1 MKNKKRYI
9 VMAVMVASVIA
20 SYGQQDG
27 LGAVNSAKGAARTS
41 SKVSASAFA
50 WSLDDCMA
58 YAVEHA
64 TDVKREIINT
74 RQRKQDYHK
83 AVADFFPTV
92 SGAVQGQYAWG
103 RNIDPE
109 TNTYNNVTTFNNY
122 YQLYAELN
130 VFDGFATINAFK
142 QAKLARDYSATAM
155 QKVRDDKAI
164 AVMQRYVDA
173 AYAEAS
179 IQIATEKLAES
190 KRLLG
195 KMQRLYELGEKGRP
209 DVVQMESQ
217 VAEDEYNLTHQQNVA
232 KQSLLVLKSVMN
244 YPIEENLKLDLEG
257 QRNGKEVKESSDNM
271 GKLANAVSE
280 NMATFTVP
288 SNCLSSLN
296 LGSLRY
302 DTEAIFQSFSNL
314 SPDLKAAEYEV
325 ENARYNYKISKG
337 RLLPSLSLGGGITT
351 NYYKNLSQKG
361 QYEGFASQFRNNR
374 GEYLALTL
382 SIPIYNS
389 DRWHSMRKARNDW
402 QLAQVNLEDAKRKL
416 HDDIAQAVMDAEG
429 YAAEL
434 QQMQKKVASDS
445 LAYHM
450 SSRKFEEGM
459 LSTFDLHTAAQT
471 LLESR
476 IKQLQMQMLLV
487 IKQRLV
493 DYYQG
498 KNLVR

>member
-1 MKNKKRYI
+1 MKRIGLYI
-9 VMAVMVASVIA
+9 GLMALGNLEVTAQVATATHTAVEAIGETQA
-20 SYGQQDG
+20 KIWG
-27 LGAVNSAKGAARTS
+27 LDS
-41 SKVSASAFA
+41 
-50 WSLDDCMA
+50 CMA

-64 TDVKREIINT
+64 TDVKREVVNA
-74 RQRKQDYHK
+74 RQRKQDYQK
-83 AVADFFPTV
+83 AVTDFLPSV
-92 SGAVQGQYAWG
+92 VGGVQGQYAWG

-109 TNTYNNVTTFNNY
+109 TNTYNHVTTFNNY
-122 YQLYAELN
+122 YQLYASLN

-142 QAKLARDYSATAM
+142 QAKLARAYSTTAM

-164 AVMQRYVDA
+164 DVMQKFVDA

-179 IQIATEKLAES
+179 IQLASDKLAES

-217 VAEDEYNLTHQQNVA
+217 VAEDEYNLTHQKHVA
-232 KQSLLVLKSVMN
+232 QQCLLTLKSAMN
-244 YPIEENLKLDLEG
+244 FPVEEELRLVT
-257 QRNGKEVKESSDNM
+257 NGKQVNESFPINHETVYRNF
-271 GKLANAVSE
+271 LNA
-280 NMATFTVP
+280 
-288 SNCLSSLN
+288 
-296 LGSLRY
+296 
-302 DTEAIFQSFSNL
+302 
-314 SPDLKAAEYEV
+314 SPDVKSAEYEV
-325 ENARYNYKISKG
+325 EKARYDYKIAKG
-337 RLLPSLSLGGGITT
+337 RLLPSLSLSGGIST
-351 NYYKNLSQKG
+351 NFYRNLSQGG

-382 SIPIYNS
+382 SIPIYDNVA
-389 DRWHSMRKARNDW
+389 WHSVKKARNDW
-402 QLAQVNLEDAKRKL
+402 QLAQVNLEETKRKL
-416 HDDIAQAVMDAEG
+416 HDHIAQAVMDAEG
-429 YAAEL
+429 YAKEL
-434 QQMQKKVASDS
+434 YQMNKKVASDS
-445 LAYHM
+445 LAYYM

-498 KNLVR
+498 KNLIK

>member
-1 MKNKKRYI
+1 MKRIGLYI
-9 VMAVMVASVIA
+9 GLMALGNLEVTAQVATATHTAVEAIGETQA
-20 SYGQQDG
+20 KIWG
-27 LGAVNSAKGAARTS
+27 LDS
-41 SKVSASAFA
+41 
-50 WSLDDCMA
+50 CMA

-64 TDVKREIINT
+64 TDVKREVVNA
-74 RQRKQDYHK
+74 RQRKQDYQK
-83 AVADFFPTV
+83 AVADFLPSV
-92 SGAVQGQYAWG
+92 AGGVQGQYAWG

-109 TNTYNNVTTFNNY
+109 TNTYNHVTTFNNY
-122 YQLYAELN
+122 YQLYASLN

-142 QAKLARDYSATAM
+142 QAKLARAYSTTAM

-164 AVMQRYVDA
+164 DVMQKFVDA

-179 IQIATEKLAES
+179 IQLASDKLAES

-217 VAEDEYNLTHQQNVA
+217 VAEDEYNLTHQKHVA
-232 KQSLLVLKSVMN
+232 QQCLLTLKSAMN
-244 YPIEENLKLDLEG
+244 FPVEEELRLVT
-257 QRNGKEVKESSDNM
+257 NGKQVNESFPINHETVYQNF
-271 GKLANAVSE
+271 LNA
-280 NMATFTVP
+280 
-288 SNCLSSLN
+288 
-296 LGSLRY
+296 
-302 DTEAIFQSFSNL
+302 
-314 SPDLKAAEYEV
+314 SPDVKSAEYEV
-325 ENARYNYKISKG
+325 EKARYDYKIAKG
-337 RLLPSLSLGGGITT
+337 RLLPSLSLSGGIST
-351 NYYKNLSQKG
+351 NFYRNLSQGG

-382 SIPIYNS
+382 SIPIYDNVA
-389 DRWHSMRKARNDW
+389 WHSVKKARNDW
-402 QLAQVNLEDAKRKL
+402 QLAQVNLEETKRKL
-416 HDDIAQAVMDAEG
+416 HDHIAQAVMDAEG
-429 YAAEL
+429 YAKEL
-434 QQMQKKVASDS
+434 YQMNKKVASDS
-445 LAYHM
+445 LAYYM

-498 KNLVR
+498 KNLIK

>member
-1 MKNKKRYI
+1 MKRIGLYI
-9 VMAVMVASVIA
+9 GCLAFGSLNCLM
-20 SYGQQDG
+20 
-27 LGAVNSAKGAARTS
+27 
-41 SKVSASAFA
+41 ASAQTKT
-50 WSLDDCMA
+50 WELDSCMA

-64 TDVKREIINT
+64 TDVKREVVNA
-74 RQRKQDYHK
+74 RQRKQDYQK
-83 AVADFFPTV
+83 AVTDFLPSV
-92 SGAVQGQYAWG
+92 AGGVQGQYAWG

-109 TNTYNNVTTFNNY
+109 TNTYNHVTTFNNY
-122 YQLYAELN
+122 YQLYASLN

-142 QAKLARDYSATAM
+142 QAKLARAYSTTAM

-164 AVMQRYVDA
+164 DVMQKFVDA

-179 IQIATEKLAES
+179 IQIASDKLAES

-217 VAEDEYNLTHQQNVA
+217 VAEDEYNLTHQKHVA
-232 KQSLLVLKSVMN
+232 QQCLLTLKSAMN
-244 YPIEENLKLDLEG
+244 FPVEEELRLVT
-257 QRNGKEVKESSDNM
+257 NGKQVNESFPINHETVYQNF
-271 GKLANAVSE
+271 LNA
-280 NMATFTVP
+280 
-288 SNCLSSLN
+288 
-296 LGSLRY
+296 
-302 DTEAIFQSFSNL
+302 
-314 SPDLKAAEYEV
+314 SPDVKSAEYEV
-325 ENARYNYKISKG
+325 EKARYDYKIAKG
-337 RLLPSLSLGGGITT
+337 RLLPSLSLSGGIST
-351 NYYKNLSQKG
+351 NFYRNLSQGG

-382 SIPIYNS
+382 SIPIYDNVA
-389 DRWHSMRKARNDW
+389 WHSVKKARNDW
-402 QLAQVNLEDAKRKL
+402 QLAQVNLEETKRKL
-416 HDDIAQAVMDAEG
+416 HDHIAQAVMDAEG
-429 YAAEL
+429 YAKEL
-434 QQMQKKVASDS
+434 NQMNKKVASDS
-445 LAYHM
+445 LAYYM

-498 KNLVR
+498 KNLIK

>member
-1 MKNKKRYI
+1 MKRIGLYI
-9 VMAVMVASVIA
+9 GCLAFGSLNCLM
-20 SYGQQDG
+20 
-27 LGAVNSAKGAARTS
+27 
-41 SKVSASAFA
+41 ASAQTKT
-50 WSLDDCMA
+50 WELDSCMA

-64 TDVKREIINT
+64 TDVKREVVNA
-74 RQRKQDYHK
+74 RQRKQDYQK
-83 AVADFFPTV
+83 AVTDFLPSV
-92 SGAVQGQYAWG
+92 AGGVQGQYAWG

-109 TNTYNNVTTFNNY
+109 TNTYNHVTTFNNY
-122 YQLYAELN
+122 YQLYASLN

-142 QAKLARDYSATAM
+142 QAKLARAYSTTAM

-164 AVMQRYVDA
+164 DVMQKFVDA

-179 IQIATEKLAES
+179 IQIASDKLAES

-217 VAEDEYNLTHQQNVA
+217 VAEDEYNLTHQKHVA
-232 KQSLLVLKSVMN
+232 QQCLLTLKSAMN
-244 YPIEENLKLDLEG
+244 FPVEEELRLVT
-257 QRNGKEVKESSDNM
+257 NGKQVNESFPINHETVYQNF
-271 GKLANAVSE
+271 LNA
-280 NMATFTVP
+280 
-288 SNCLSSLN
+288 
-296 LGSLRY
+296 
-302 DTEAIFQSFSNL
+302 
-314 SPDLKAAEYEV
+314 SPDVKSAEYEV
-325 ENARYNYKISKG
+325 EKARYDYKIAKG
-337 RLLPSLSLGGGITT
+337 RLLPSLSLSGGIST
-351 NYYKNLSQKG
+351 NFYRNLSQGG

-382 SIPIYNS
+382 SIPIYDNVA
-389 DRWHSMRKARNDW
+389 WHSVKKARNDW
-402 QLAQVNLEDAKRKL
+402 QLALVNLEETKRKL
-416 HDDIAQAVMDAEG
+416 HDHIAQAVMDAEG
-429 YAAEL
+429 YAKEL
-434 QQMQKKVASDS
+434 EQMDKKVASDS
-445 LAYHM
+445 LAYYM

-498 KNLVR
+498 KNLIK

>member
-1 MKNKKRYI
+1 
-9 VMAVMVASVIA
+9 MAFGSLNCLM
-20 SYGQQDG
+20 
-27 LGAVNSAKGAARTS
+27 
-41 SKVSASAFA
+41 ASAQTKT
-50 WSLDDCMA
+50 WELDSCMA

-64 TDVKREIINT
+64 TDVKREVVNA
-74 RQRKQDYHK
+74 RQRKQDYQK
-83 AVADFFPTV
+83 AVTDFLPSV
-92 SGAVQGQYAWG
+92 AGGVQGQYAWG

-109 TNTYNNVTTFNNY
+109 TNTYNHVTTFNNY
-122 YQLYAELN
+122 YQLYASLN

-142 QAKLARDYSATAM
+142 QAKLARAYSTTAM

-164 AVMQRYVDA
+164 DVMQKFVDA

-179 IQIATEKLAES
+179 IQIASDKLAES

-217 VAEDEYNLTHQQNVA
+217 VAEDEYNLTHQKHVA
-232 KQSLLVLKSVMN
+232 QQSLLTLKSAMN
-244 YPIEENLKLDLEG
+244 FPVEEELRLVT
-257 QRNGKEVKESSDNM
+257 NGKQVNESFPINHETVYQNF
-271 GKLANAVSE
+271 LNA
-280 NMATFTVP
+280 
-288 SNCLSSLN
+288 
-296 LGSLRY
+296 
-302 DTEAIFQSFSNL
+302 
-314 SPDLKAAEYEV
+314 SPDVKSAEYEV
-325 ENARYNYKISKG
+325 EKARYDYKIAKG
-337 RLLPSLSLGGGITT
+337 RLLPSLSLSGGIST
-351 NYYKNLSQKG
+351 NFYRNLSQGG

-382 SIPIYNS
+382 SIPICDNVA
-389 DRWHSMRKARNDW
+389 WHSVKKTRNDW
-402 QLAQVNLEDAKRKL
+402 QLAQVNLEETKRKL
-416 HDDIAQAVMDAEG
+416 HDHIAQAVMDAEE
-429 YAAEL
+429 YVKEL
-434 QQMQKKVASDS
+434 YQMNKKVASDS
-445 LAYHM
+445 LAYYM

-498 KNLVR
+498 KNLIK

>member
-1 MKNKKRYI
+1 MKRIGLYI
-9 VMAVMVASVIA
+9 GLMALGSLEVTAQVATATHTAVEAIGETQA
-20 SYGQQDG
+20 KIWG
-27 LGAVNSAKGAARTS
+27 LDS
-41 SKVSASAFA
+41 
-50 WSLDDCMA
+50 CMA

-64 TDVKREIINT
+64 TDVKREVINA
-74 RQRKQDYHK
+74 RQRKQDYQK
-83 AVADFFPTV
+83 AVTDFLPSV
-92 SGAVQGQYAWG
+92 VGGVQGQYAWG

-109 TNTYNNVTTFNNY
+109 TNTYNHVTTFNNY
-122 YQLYAELN
+122 YQLYASLN

-142 QAKLARDYSATAM
+142 QAKLARAYSTTAM

-164 AVMQRYVDA
+164 DVMQKFVDA

-179 IQIATEKLAES
+179 IQIASDKLAES

-217 VAEDEYNLTHQQNVA
+217 VAEDEYNLTHQKHVA
-232 KQSLLVLKSVMN
+232 QQCLLTLKSAMN
-244 YPIEENLKLDLEG
+244 FPVEEELRLVT
-257 QRNGKEVKESSDNM
+257 NGKQVNESFPINHETVYQNF
-271 GKLANAVSE
+271 LNA
-280 NMATFTVP
+280 
-288 SNCLSSLN
+288 
-296 LGSLRY
+296 
-302 DTEAIFQSFSNL
+302 
-314 SPDLKAAEYEV
+314 SPDVKSAEYEV
-325 ENARYNYKISKG
+325 EKARYDYKIAKG
-337 RLLPSLSLGGGITT
+337 RLLPSLSLSGGIST
-351 NYYKNLSQKG
+351 NFYRNLSQGG

-382 SIPIYNS
+382 SIPIYDNVA
-389 DRWHSMRKARNDW
+389 WHSAKKARNDW
-402 QLAQVNLEDAKRKL
+402 QLAQVNLEETKRKL
-416 HDDIAQAVMDAEG
+416 HDHIAQAVMDAEG
-429 YAAEL
+429 YAKEL
-434 QQMQKKVASDS
+434 EQMDKKVASDS
-445 LAYHM
+445 LAYYM

-498 KNLVR
+498 KNLIK

>member
-1 MKNKKRYI
+1 MKRIGLYI
-9 VMAVMVASVIA
+9 GCLAFGSLNCLM
-20 SYGQQDG
+20 
-27 LGAVNSAKGAARTS
+27 
-41 SKVSASAFA
+41 ASAQTKT
-50 WSLDDCMA
+50 WELDSCMA

-64 TDVKREIINT
+64 TDVKREVVNA
-74 RQRKQDYHK
+74 RQRKQDYQK
-83 AVADFFPTV
+83 AVTDFLPSV
-92 SGAVQGQYAWG
+92 AGGVQGQYAWG

-109 TNTYNNVTTFNNY
+109 TNTYNHVTTFNNY
-122 YQLYAELN
+122 YQLYASLN

-142 QAKLARDYSATAM
+142 QAKLARAYSTTAM

-164 AVMQRYVDA
+164 DVMQKFVDA

-179 IQIATEKLAES
+179 IQLASDKLAES

-217 VAEDEYNLTHQQNVA
+217 VAEDEYNLTHQKHVA
-232 KQSLLVLKSVMN
+232 QQCLLTLKSAMN
-244 YPIEENLKLDLEG
+244 FPVEEELRLVT
-257 QRNGKEVKESSDNM
+257 NGKQVNESFPINHETVYQNF
-271 GKLANAVSE
+271 LNA
-280 NMATFTVP
+280 
-288 SNCLSSLN
+288 
-296 LGSLRY
+296 
-302 DTEAIFQSFSNL
+302 
-314 SPDLKAAEYEV
+314 SPDVKSAEYEV
-325 ENARYNYKISKG
+325 EKARYDYKIVKG
-337 RLLPSLSLGGGITT
+337 RLLPSLSLSGGIST
-351 NYYKNLSQKG
+351 NFYRNLSQGG

-382 SIPIYNS
+382 SIPIYDNVA
-389 DRWHSMRKARNDW
+389 WHSVKKARNDW
-402 QLAQVNLEDAKRKL
+402 QLAQVNLEETKRKL
-416 HDDIAQAVMDAEG
+416 HDHIAQAVMDAEG
-429 YAAEL
+429 YAKEL
-434 QQMQKKVASDS
+434 YQMNKKVASDS
-445 LAYHM
+445 LAYYM

-498 KNLVR
+498 KNLIK

>member
-1 MKNKKRYI
+1 MKRIGLYI
-9 VMAVMVASVIA
+9 GLMALGSLEVTAQVATA
-20 SYGQQDG
+20 THT
-27 LGAVNSAKGAARTS
+27 AVEAIGETQAKI
-41 SKVSASAFA
+41 
-50 WSLDDCMA
+50 WELDSCMA

-64 TDVKREIINT
+64 TDVKREVVNA
-74 RQRKQDYHK
+74 RQRKQDYQK
-83 AVADFFPTV
+83 AVTDFLPSV
-92 SGAVQGQYAWG
+92 AGGVQGQYAWG

-109 TNTYNNVTTFNNY
+109 TNTYNHVTTFNNY
-122 YQLYAELN
+122 YQLYASLN

-142 QAKLARDYSATAM
+142 QAKLARAYSTTAM

-164 AVMQRYVDA
+164 DVMQKFVDA

-179 IQIATEKLAES
+179 IQIASDKLAES

-217 VAEDEYNLTHQQNVA
+217 VAEDEYNLTHQKHVA
-232 KQSLLVLKSVMN
+232 QQSLLTLKSAMN
-244 YPIEENLKLDLEG
+244 FPVEEELRLVT
-257 QRNGKEVKESSDNM
+257 NGKQVNESFPINHETVYQNF
-271 GKLANAVSE
+271 LNA
-280 NMATFTVP
+280 
-288 SNCLSSLN
+288 
-296 LGSLRY
+296 
-302 DTEAIFQSFSNL
+302 
-314 SPDLKAAEYEV
+314 SPDVKSAEYEV
-325 ENARYNYKISKG
+325 EKARYDYKIAKG
-337 RLLPSLSLGGGITT
+337 RLLPSLSLSGGIST
-351 NYYKNLSQKG
+351 NFYRNLSQGG

-382 SIPIYNS
+382 SIPIYDNVA
-389 DRWHSMRKARNDW
+389 WHSVKKARNDW
-402 QLAQVNLEDAKRKL
+402 QLAQVNLEETKRKL
-416 HDDIAQAVMDAEG
+416 HDHIAQAVMDAEG
-429 YAAEL
+429 YAKEL
-434 QQMQKKVASDS
+434 YQMNKKVASDS
-445 LAYHM
+445 LAYYM

-498 KNLVR
+498 KNLIK

>member
-1 MKNKKRYI
+1 MKRIGLYI
-9 VMAVMVASVIA
+9 GLMALGSLEVTAQVATATHTAVEAIGETQA
-20 SYGQQDG
+20 KIWG
-27 LGAVNSAKGAARTS
+27 LDS
-41 SKVSASAFA
+41 
-50 WSLDDCMA
+50 CMA

-64 TDVKREIINT
+64 TDVKREVVNA
-74 RQRKQDYHK
+74 RQRKQDYQK
-83 AVADFFPTV
+83 AVTDFLPSV
-92 SGAVQGQYAWG
+92 AGGVQGQYAWG

-109 TNTYNNVTTFNNY
+109 TNTYNHVTTFNNY
-122 YQLYAELN
+122 YQLYASLN

-142 QAKLARDYSATAM
+142 QAKLARAYSTTAM

-164 AVMQRYVDA
+164 DVMQKFVDA

-179 IQIATEKLAES
+179 IQIASDKLAES

-217 VAEDEYNLTHQQNVA
+217 VAEDEYNLTHQKHVA
-232 KQSLLVLKSVMN
+232 QQCLLTLKSAMN
-244 YPIEENLKLDLEG
+244 FPVEEELRLVT
-257 QRNGKEVKESSDNM
+257 NGKQVNESFPINHETVYQNF
-271 GKLANAVSE
+271 LNA
-280 NMATFTVP
+280 
-288 SNCLSSLN
+288 
-296 LGSLRY
+296 
-302 DTEAIFQSFSNL
+302 
-314 SPDLKAAEYEV
+314 SPDVKSAEYEV
-325 ENARYNYKISKG
+325 EKARYDYKIAKG
-337 RLLPSLSLGGGITT
+337 RLLPSLSLSGGIST
-351 NYYKNLSQKG
+351 NFYRNLSQGG

-382 SIPIYNS
+382 SIPIYDNVA
-389 DRWHSMRKARNDW
+389 WHSVKKARNDW
-402 QLAQVNLEDAKRKL
+402 QLAQVNLEETKRKL
-416 HDDIAQAVMDAEG
+416 HDHIAQAVMDAEG
-429 YAAEL
+429 YVKEL
-434 QQMQKKVASDS
+434 QQMNKKVASDS
-445 LAYHM
+445 LAYYM

-498 KNLVR
+498 KNLIK

>member
-1 MKNKKRYI
+1 MIDNEKNRIIHRIDGFREPGGYGAGGTATHT
-9 VMAVMVASVIA
+9 AVEAIGETQA
-20 SYGQQDG
+20 KIWG
-27 LGAVNSAKGAARTS
+27 LDS
-41 SKVSASAFA
+41 
-50 WSLDDCMA
+50 CMA

-64 TDVKREIINT
+64 TDVKREVVNA
-74 RQRKQDYHK
+74 RQRKQDYQK
-83 AVADFFPTV
+83 AVTDFLPSV
-92 SGAVQGQYAWG
+92 AGGVQGQYAWG

-109 TNTYNNVTTFNNY
+109 TNTYNHVTTFNNY
-122 YQLYAELN
+122 YQLYASLN

-142 QAKLARDYSATAM
+142 QAKLARAYSTTAM

-164 AVMQRYVDA
+164 DVMQKFVDA

-179 IQIATEKLAES
+179 IQIASDKLAES

-217 VAEDEYNLTHQQNVA
+217 VAEDEYNLTHQKHVA
-232 KQSLLVLKSVMN
+232 QQCLLTLKSAMN
-244 YPIEENLKLDLEG
+244 FPVEEELRLVT
-257 QRNGKEVKESSDNM
+257 NGKQVNESFPINHETVYQNF
-271 GKLANAVSE
+271 LNA
-280 NMATFTVP
+280 
-288 SNCLSSLN
+288 
-296 LGSLRY
+296 
-302 DTEAIFQSFSNL
+302 
-314 SPDLKAAEYEV
+314 SPDVKSAEYEV
-325 ENARYNYKISKG
+325 EKARYDYKIAKG
-337 RLLPSLSLGGGITT
+337 RLLPSLSLSGGIST
-351 NYYKNLSQKG
+351 NFYRNLSQGG

-382 SIPIYNS
+382 SIPIYDNVA
-389 DRWHSMRKARNDW
+389 WHSVKKARNDW
-402 QLAQVNLEDAKRKL
+402 QLAQVNLEETKRKL
-416 HDDIAQAVMDAEG
+416 HDHIAQAVMDAEE
-429 YAAEL
+429 YVKEL
-434 QQMQKKVASDS
+434 YQMNKKVASDS
-445 LAYHM
+445 LAYYM

-498 KNLVR
+498 KNLIK

>member
-1 MKNKKRYI
+1 MKRIGLYI
-9 VMAVMVASVIA
+9 GCLAFGSLNCLM
-20 SYGQQDG
+20 
-27 LGAVNSAKGAARTS
+27 
-41 SKVSASAFA
+41 ASAQTKT
-50 WSLDDCMA
+50 WGLDSCMA

-64 TDVKREIINT
+64 TDVKREVVNA
-74 RQRKQDYHK
+74 RQRKQDYQK
-83 AVADFFPTV
+83 AVTDFLPSV
-92 SGAVQGQYAWG
+92 AGGVQGQYAWG

-109 TNTYNNVTTFNNY
+109 TNTYNHVTTFNNY
-122 YQLYAELN
+122 YQLYASLN

-142 QAKLARDYSATAM
+142 QAKLARAYSTTAM

-164 AVMQRYVDA
+164 DVMQKFVDA

-179 IQIATEKLAES
+179 IQIASDKLAES

-217 VAEDEYNLTHQQNVA
+217 VAEDEYNLTHQKHVA
-232 KQSLLVLKSVMN
+232 QQCLLTLKSAMN
-244 YPIEENLKLDLEG
+244 FPVEEELRLVT
-257 QRNGKEVKESSDNM
+257 NGKQVNESFPINHETVYQNF
-271 GKLANAVSE
+271 LNA
-280 NMATFTVP
+280 
-288 SNCLSSLN
+288 
-296 LGSLRY
+296 
-302 DTEAIFQSFSNL
+302 
-314 SPDLKAAEYEV
+314 SPDVKSAEYEV
-325 ENARYNYKISKG
+325 EKARYDYKIAKG
-337 RLLPSLSLGGGITT
+337 RLLPSLSLSGGIST
-351 NYYKNLSQKG
+351 NFYRNLSQGG

-382 SIPIYNS
+382 SIPIYDNVA
-389 DRWHSMRKARNDW
+389 WHSVKKARNDW
-402 QLAQVNLEDAKRKL
+402 QLAQVNLEETKRKL
-416 HDDIAQAVMDAEG
+416 HDHIAQAVMDAEE
-429 YAAEL
+429 YVKEL
-434 QQMQKKVASDS
+434 YQMNKKVASDS
-445 LAYHM
+445 LAYYM

-498 KNLVR
+498 KNLIK

>member
-1 MKNKKRYI
+1 MKRIGLYI
-9 VMAVMVASVIA
+9 GLMALGSLEVTAQVATATHTAVEAIGETQA
-20 SYGQQDG
+20 KIWG
-27 LGAVNSAKGAARTS
+27 LDS
-41 SKVSASAFA
+41 
-50 WSLDDCMA
+50 CMA

-64 TDVKREIINT
+64 TDVKREVVNA
-74 RQRKQDYHK
+74 RQRKQDYQK
-83 AVADFFPTV
+83 AVTDFLPSV
-92 SGAVQGQYAWG
+92 AGGVQGQYAWG

-109 TNTYNNVTTFNNY
+109 TNTYNHVTTFNNY
-122 YQLYAELN
+122 YQLYASLN

-142 QAKLARDYSATAM
+142 QAKLARAYSTTAM

-164 AVMQRYVDA
+164 DVMQKFVDA

-179 IQIATEKLAES
+179 IQIASDKLAES

-217 VAEDEYNLTHQQNVA
+217 VAEDEYNLTHQKHVA
-232 KQSLLVLKSVMN
+232 QQSLLTLKSAMN
-244 YPIEENLKLDLEG
+244 FPVEEELRLVT
-257 QRNGKEVKESSDNM
+257 NGKQVNESFPINHETVYQNF
-271 GKLANAVSE
+271 LNA
-280 NMATFTVP
+280 
-288 SNCLSSLN
+288 
-296 LGSLRY
+296 
-302 DTEAIFQSFSNL
+302 
-314 SPDLKAAEYEV
+314 SPDVKSAEYEV
-325 ENARYNYKISKG
+325 EKARYDYKIAKG
-337 RLLPSLSLGGGITT
+337 RLLPSLSLSGGIST
-351 NYYKNLSQKG
+351 NFYRNLSQGG

-382 SIPIYNS
+382 SIPIYDNVA
-389 DRWHSMRKARNDW
+389 WHSVKKARNDW
-402 QLAQVNLEDAKRKL
+402 QLAQVNLEETKRKL
-416 HDDIAQAVMDAEG
+416 HDHIAQAVMDAEG
-429 YAAEL
+429 YAKEL
-434 QQMQKKVASDS
+434 YQMNKKVASDS
-445 LAYHM
+445 LVYYM

-498 KNLVR
+498 KNLIK

>member
-1 MKNKKRYI
+1 MKRIGLYI
-9 VMAVMVASVIA
+9 GLMALGSLEVTAQVATA
-20 SYGQQDG
+20 THT
-27 LGAVNSAKGAARTS
+27 AVEAIGETQAKI
-41 SKVSASAFA
+41 
-50 WSLDDCMA
+50 WELDSCMA

-64 TDVKREIINT
+64 TDVKREVINA
-74 RQRKQDYHK
+74 RQRKQDYQK
-83 AVADFFPTV
+83 AVTDFLPSV
-92 SGAVQGQYAWG
+92 AGGVQGQYAWG

-109 TNTYNNVTTFNNY
+109 TNTYNHVTTFNNY
-122 YQLYAELN
+122 YQLYASLN

-142 QAKLARDYSATAM
+142 QAKLARAYSTTAM

-164 AVMQRYVDA
+164 DVMQKFVDA

-179 IQIATEKLAES
+179 IQIASDKLAES

-217 VAEDEYNLTHQQNVA
+217 VAEDEYNLTHQKHVA
-232 KQSLLVLKSVMN
+232 QQCLLTLKSAMN
-244 YPIEENLKLDLEG
+244 FPVEEELRLVT
-257 QRNGKEVKESSDNM
+257 NGKQVNESFPINHETVYQNF
-271 GKLANAVSE
+271 LNA
-280 NMATFTVP
+280 
-288 SNCLSSLN
+288 
-296 LGSLRY
+296 
-302 DTEAIFQSFSNL
+302 
-314 SPDLKAAEYEV
+314 SPDVKSAEYEV
-325 ENARYNYKISKG
+325 EKARYDYKIAKG
-337 RLLPSLSLGGGITT
+337 RLLPSLSLSGGIST
-351 NYYKNLSQKG
+351 NFYRNLSQGG

-382 SIPIYNS
+382 SIPIYDNVA
-389 DRWHSMRKARNDW
+389 WHSVKKARNDW
-402 QLAQVNLEDAKRKL
+402 QLAQVNLEETKRKL
-416 HDDIAQAVMDAEG
+416 HDHIAQAVMDAEG
-429 YAAEL
+429 YAKEL
-434 QQMQKKVASDS
+434 YQMNKKVASDS
-445 LAYHM
+445 LAYYM

-498 KNLVR
+498 KNLIK

>member
-1 MKNKKRYI
+1 MKRIGLYI
-9 VMAVMVASVIA
+9 GLMAFGSLNCLM
-20 SYGQQDG
+20 
-27 LGAVNSAKGAARTS
+27 
-41 SKVSASAFA
+41 ASAQTKT
-50 WSLDDCMA
+50 WELDSCMA

-64 TDVKREIINT
+64 TDVKREVVNA
-74 RQRKQDYHK
+74 RQRKQDYQK
-83 AVADFFPTV
+83 AVTDFLPSV
-92 SGAVQGQYAWG
+92 AGGVQGQYAWG

-109 TNTYNNVTTFNNY
+109 TNTYNHVTTFNNY
-122 YQLYAELN
+122 YQLYASLN

-142 QAKLARDYSATAM
+142 QAKLARAYSTTAM

-164 AVMQRYVDA
+164 DVMQKFVDA

-179 IQIATEKLAES
+179 IQIASDKLAES

-217 VAEDEYNLTHQQNVA
+217 VAEDEYNLTHQKHVA
-232 KQSLLVLKSVMN
+232 QQSLLTLKSAMN
-244 YPIEENLKLDLEG
+244 FPVEEELRLVT
-257 QRNGKEVKESSDNM
+257 NGKQVNESFPINHETVYQNFLNASPNVKS
-271 GKLANAVSE
+271 
-280 NMATFTVP
+280 
-288 SNCLSSLN
+288 
-296 LGSLRY
+296 
-302 DTEAIFQSFSNL
+302 
-314 SPDLKAAEYEV
+314 AEYEV
-325 ENARYNYKISKG
+325 EKARYDYKIAKG
-337 RLLPSLSLGGGITT
+337 RLLPSLSLSGGIST
-351 NYYKNLSQKG
+351 NFYRNLSQGG

-382 SIPIYNS
+382 SIPIYDNVA
-389 DRWHSMRKARNDW
+389 WHSVKKARNDW
-402 QLAQVNLEDAKRKL
+402 QLAQVNLEETKRKL
-416 HDDIAQAVMDAEG
+416 HDHIAQAVMDAEG
-429 YAAEL
+429 YAKEL
-434 QQMQKKVASDS
+434 YQMNKKVASDS
-445 LAYHM
+445 LAYYM

-498 KNLVR
+498 KNLIK

>member
-1 MKNKKRYI
+1 MKRIGLYI
-9 VMAVMVASVIA
+9 GLMALGSLEVTAQVATATHTAVEAIGETQA
-20 SYGQQDG
+20 KIWG
-27 LGAVNSAKGAARTS
+27 LDS
-41 SKVSASAFA
+41 
-50 WSLDDCMA
+50 CMA

-64 TDVKREIINT
+64 TDVKREVVNA
-74 RQRKQDYHK
+74 RQRKQDYQK
-83 AVADFFPTV
+83 AVTDFLPSV
-92 SGAVQGQYAWG
+92 AGGVQGQYAWG

-109 TNTYNNVTTFNNY
+109 TNTYNHVTTFNNY
-122 YQLYAELN
+122 YQLYASLN

-142 QAKLARDYSATAM
+142 QAKLARAYSTTAM

-164 AVMQRYVDA
+164 DVMQKFVDA

-179 IQIATEKLAES
+179 IQIASDKLAES

-217 VAEDEYNLTHQQNVA
+217 VAEDEYNLTHQKHVA
-232 KQSLLVLKSVMN
+232 QQSLLTLKSAMN
-244 YPIEENLKLDLEG
+244 FPVEEELRLVT
-257 QRNGKEVKESSDNM
+257 NGKQVNESFPINHETVYRNF
-271 GKLANAVSE
+271 LNA
-280 NMATFTVP
+280 
-288 SNCLSSLN
+288 
-296 LGSLRY
+296 
-302 DTEAIFQSFSNL
+302 
-314 SPDLKAAEYEV
+314 SPDVKSAEYEV
-325 ENARYNYKISKG
+325 EKARYDYKIAKG
-337 RLLPSLSLGGGITT
+337 RLLPSLSLSGGIST
-351 NYYKNLSQKG
+351 NFYRNLSQGG

-382 SIPIYNS
+382 SIPIYDNGA
-389 DRWHSMRKARNDW
+389 WHSVKKARNDW
-402 QLAQVNLEDAKRKL
+402 QLAQVNLEETKRKL
-416 HDDIAQAVMDAEG
+416 HDHIAQAVMDAEG
-429 YAAEL
+429 YAKEL
-434 QQMQKKVASDS
+434 YQMNKKVASDS
-445 LAYHM
+445 LAYYM

-498 KNLVR
+498 KNLIK

>member
-1 MKNKKRYI
+1 
-9 VMAVMVASVIA
+9 MALGSLEVTAQVATATHTAVEAIGETQA
-20 SYGQQDG
+20 KIWG
-27 LGAVNSAKGAARTS
+27 LDS
-41 SKVSASAFA
+41 
-50 WSLDDCMA
+50 CMA

-64 TDVKREIINT
+64 TDVKREVINA
-74 RQRKQDYHK
+74 RQRKQDYQK
-83 AVADFFPTV
+83 AVTDFLPSV
-92 SGAVQGQYAWG
+92 AGGVQGQYAWG

-109 TNTYNNVTTFNNY
+109 TNTYNHVTTFNNY
-122 YQLYAELN
+122 YQLYASLN

-142 QAKLARDYSATAM
+142 QAKLARAYSTTAM

-164 AVMQRYVDA
+164 DVMQKFVDA

-179 IQIATEKLAES
+179 IQIASDKLAES

-217 VAEDEYNLTHQQNVA
+217 VAEDEYNLTHQKHVA
-232 KQSLLVLKSVMN
+232 QQSLLTLKSAMN
-244 YPIEENLKLDLEG
+244 FPVEEELRLVT
-257 QRNGKEVKESSDNM
+257 NGKQVNESFPINHETVYQNF
-271 GKLANAVSE
+271 LNA
-280 NMATFTVP
+280 
-288 SNCLSSLN
+288 
-296 LGSLRY
+296 
-302 DTEAIFQSFSNL
+302 
-314 SPDLKAAEYEV
+314 SPDVKSAEYEV
-325 ENARYNYKISKG
+325 EKARYDYKIAKG
-337 RLLPSLSLGGGITT
+337 RLLPSLSLSGGIST
-351 NYYKNLSQKG
+351 NFYRNLSQGG

-382 SIPIYNS
+382 SIPICDNVA
-389 DRWHSMRKARNDW
+389 WHSVKKARNDW
-402 QLAQVNLEDAKRKL
+402 QLAQVNLEETKRKL
-416 HDDIAQAVMDAEG
+416 HDHIAQAVMDAEG
-429 YAAEL
+429 YAKEL
-434 QQMQKKVASDS
+434 YQMNKKVASDS
-445 LAYHM
+445 LAYYM

-498 KNLVR
+498 KNLIK

>member
-1 MKNKKRYI
+1 MKRIGLYI
-9 VMAVMVASVIA
+9 GCLAFGSCCLM
-20 SYGQQDG
+20 
-27 LGAVNSAKGAARTS
+27 
-41 SKVSASAFA
+41 ASAQEVAFA
-50 WSLDDCMA
+50 SKPTMAQGMGKNWGLDSCMT

-64 TDVKREIINT
+64 TDVKREMINA
-74 RQRKQDYHK
+74 RQRKQDYQK
-83 AVADFFPTV
+83 AVTDFLPSV
-92 SGAVQGQYAWG
+92 AGGVQGQYAWG

-109 TNTYNNVTTFNNY
+109 TNTYNHVTTFNNY
-122 YQLYAELN
+122 YQLYASLN

-142 QAKLARDYSATAM
+142 QAKLARAYSTTAM

-164 AVMQRYVDA
+164 DVMQKFVDA

-179 IQIATEKLAES
+179 IQIASDKLAES

-217 VAEDEYNLTHQQNVA
+217 VAEDEYNLTHQKHVA
-232 KQSLLVLKSVMN
+232 QQSLLTLKSAMN
-244 YPIEENLKLDLEG
+244 FPVEEELRLVT
-257 QRNGKEVKESSDNM
+257 NGKQVNESFPINHETVYRRF
-271 GKLANAVSE
+271 LNA
-280 NMATFTVP
+280 
-288 SNCLSSLN
+288 
-296 LGSLRY
+296 
-302 DTEAIFQSFSNL
+302 
-314 SPDLKAAEYEV
+314 SPDVKSAEYEV
-325 ENARYNYKISKG
+325 EKARYDYKIAKG
-337 RLLPSLSLGGGITT
+337 RLLPSLSLSGGIST
-351 NYYKNLSQKG
+351 NFYRNLSQGG

-382 SIPIYNS
+382 SIPIYDNVA
-389 DRWHSMRKARNDW
+389 WHSVKKARNDW
-402 QLAQVNLEDAKRKL
+402 QLAQVNLEETKRKL
-416 HDDIAQAVMDAEG
+416 HDHIAQAVMDAEG
-429 YAAEL
+429 YAKEL
-434 QQMQKKVASDS
+434 YQMNKKVASDS
-445 LAYHM
+445 LAYYM

-498 KNLVR
+498 KNLIK

>member
-1 MKNKKRYI
+1 MKRIGLYI
-9 VMAVMVASVIA
+9 GLMALGNLEVTAQVATATHTAVEAIGETQA
-20 SYGQQDG
+20 KIWG
-27 LGAVNSAKGAARTS
+27 LDS
-41 SKVSASAFA
+41 
-50 WSLDDCMA
+50 CMA

-64 TDVKREIINT
+64 TDVKREVVNA
-74 RQRKQDYHK
+74 RQRKQDYQK
-83 AVADFFPTV
+83 AVTDFLPSV
-92 SGAVQGQYAWG
+92 AGGVQGQYAWG

-109 TNTYNNVTTFNNY
+109 TNTYNHVTTFNNY
-122 YQLYAELN
+122 YQLYASLN

-142 QAKLARDYSATAM
+142 QAKLARAYSTTAM

-164 AVMQRYVDA
+164 DVMQKFVDA

-179 IQIATEKLAES
+179 IQIASDKLAES

-217 VAEDEYNLTHQQNVA
+217 VAEDEYNLTHQKHVA
-232 KQSLLVLKSVMN
+232 QQSLLTLKSAMN
-244 YPIEENLKLDLEG
+244 FPVEEELRLVT
-257 QRNGKEVKESSDNM
+257 NGKQVNESFPINHETVYQNF
-271 GKLANAVSE
+271 LNA
-280 NMATFTVP
+280 
-288 SNCLSSLN
+288 
-296 LGSLRY
+296 
-302 DTEAIFQSFSNL
+302 
-314 SPDLKAAEYEV
+314 SPDVKSAEYEV
-325 ENARYNYKISKG
+325 EKVRYDYKIAKG
-337 RLLPSLSLGGGITT
+337 RLLPSLSLSGGIST
-351 NYYKNLSQKG
+351 NFYRNLSQGG

-382 SIPIYNS
+382 SIPIYDNVA
-389 DRWHSMRKARNDW
+389 WHSVKKARNDW
-402 QLAQVNLEDAKRKL
+402 QLAQVNLEETKRKL
-416 HDDIAQAVMDAEG
+416 HDHIAQAVMDAEG
-429 YAAEL
+429 YAKEL
-434 QQMQKKVASDS
+434 YQMNKKVASDS
-445 LAYHM
+445 LAYYM

-498 KNLVR
+498 KNLIK

>member
-1 MKNKKRYI
+1 MKRIGLYI
-9 VMAVMVASVIA
+9 GLMALGNLEVTAQVATATHTAVEAIGETQA
-20 SYGQQDG
+20 KIWG
-27 LGAVNSAKGAARTS
+27 LDS
-41 SKVSASAFA
+41 
-50 WSLDDCMA
+50 CMA

-64 TDVKREIINT
+64 TDVKREVVNA
-74 RQRKQDYHK
+74 RQRKQDYQK
-83 AVADFFPTV
+83 AVTDFLPSV
-92 SGAVQGQYAWG
+92 AGGVQGQYAWG

-109 TNTYNNVTTFNNY
+109 TNTYNHVTTFNNY
-122 YQLYAELN
+122 YQLYASLN

-142 QAKLARDYSATAM
+142 QAKLARAYSTTAM

-164 AVMQRYVDA
+164 DVMQKFVDA

-179 IQIATEKLAES
+179 IQIASDKLAES

-217 VAEDEYNLTHQQNVA
+217 VAEDEYNLTHQKHVA
-232 KQSLLVLKSVMN
+232 QQSLLTLKSAMN
-244 YPIEENLKLDLEG
+244 FPVEEELRLVT
-257 QRNGKEVKESSDNM
+257 NGKQVNESFPINHETVYQNF
-271 GKLANAVSE
+271 LNA
-280 NMATFTVP
+280 
-288 SNCLSSLN
+288 
-296 LGSLRY
+296 
-302 DTEAIFQSFSNL
+302 
-314 SPDLKAAEYEV
+314 SPDVKSAEYEV
-325 ENARYNYKISKG
+325 EKARYDYKIAKG
-337 RLLPSLSLGGGITT
+337 RLLPSLSLSGGIST
-351 NYYKNLSQKG
+351 NFYRNLSQGG

-382 SIPIYNS
+382 SIPIYDNVA
-389 DRWHSMRKARNDW
+389 WHSVKKARNDW
-402 QLAQVNLEDAKRKL
+402 QLAQVNLEETKRKL
-416 HDDIAQAVMDAEG
+416 HDHIAQAVMDAEG
-429 YAAEL
+429 YAKEL
-434 QQMQKKVASDS
+434 YQMNKKVASDS
-445 LAYHM
+445 LAYYM

-498 KNLVR
+498 KNLIK